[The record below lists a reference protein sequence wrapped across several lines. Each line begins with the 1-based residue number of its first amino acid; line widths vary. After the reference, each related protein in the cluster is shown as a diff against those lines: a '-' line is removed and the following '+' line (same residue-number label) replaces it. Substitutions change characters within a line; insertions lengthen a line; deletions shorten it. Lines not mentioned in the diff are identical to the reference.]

1 MLQVKLNGIKDVVI
15 SEATEL
21 APPEPGWAIVE
32 TKAVG
37 ICGSEM
43 HVYLGENPV
52 LSPPRIQ
59 GHEFTGVIKAINGES
74 DLKVGDRVTV
84 NPVVA
89 CGTCL
94 TCRSGKRYLC
104 DEAYVI
110 GGEVTGAFA
119 GEVYVPI
126 RNLVHISDGLSFL
139 HGTLIEPTSVAV
151 HTVGDLRNQ
160 TVLII
165 GQGAIGLLCLE
176 VAIRNGNRVIAM
188 DVSDEMLAISKK
200 LGSIKTINSK
210 TEDAAK
216 VLNEFLGEAPLD
228 AIIDAVCH
236 PVTVDFSVQNI
247 KKGGSIVWVGIP
259 KEPFVYDEVSFLCKE
274 IRLRT
279 SYLYS
284 EEDFAVAKELVENGT
299 IHAEAIIS
307 KVFPFKEAVEAYA
320 YKLNTPSVKVVVE
333 A

>member
-21 APPEPGWAIVE
+21 APPEPGWATVE
-32 TKAVG
+32 TRAVG

-59 GHEFTGVIKAINGES
+59 GHEFTGVIKAINGET

-89 CGTCL
+89 CGECL
-94 TCRSGKRYLC
+94 TCRNGKRYLC
-104 DEAYVI
+104 DDAYVI

-126 RNLVHISDGLSFL
+126 RNLVPIADELSFL

-151 HTVGDLRNQ
+151 HTVGDLRDQ

-176 VAIRNGNRVIAM
+176 AAIRNGNRVIAM
-188 DVSDEMLAISKK
+188 DVSDEMLAISRQ
-200 LGSIKTINSK
+200 LGSVKTINSK
-210 TEDAAK
+210 TENAAEALK
-216 VLNEFLGEAPLD
+216 TFLGEEPLD

-236 PVTVDFSVQNI
+236 PVTVDFSVQNV
-247 KKGGSIVWVGIP
+247 KKGGQIVWVGIP
-259 KEPFVYDEVSFLCKE
+259 KEPFVYDEVTFLCKE

-284 EEDFAVAKELVENGT
+284 EEDFALAKELVESGV
-299 IHAEAIIS
+299 IHADAIIS
-307 KVFPFKEAVEAYA
+307 KVFPFAEAADAYA